1 MNSSPTFASDGSSSP
16 GDEHGAGVSGGE
28 GSVVARTKARA
39 TEGEVPLLSLRGVG
53 KSFSGVAA
61 LKNVDLDVYAGTVH
75 ALLGENGAG
84 KSTLSKVIAGIH
96 PADTGTVTF
105 AGEQVTFGSA
115 ADARAAGI
123 SFVPQELSIVPER
136 TLAENILMG
145 NLPSRGGMV
154 DRKAMGQRCR
164 EILAKLSLDIDP
176 FALAGSFAPGI
187 QQMVMIARGFSLD
200 ARFFI
205 LDEPTAA
212 LTDKETD
219 DLFEVVEAQ
228 RKAGT
233 AFVYIS
239 HRLEEIARIADE
251 VTVLRDGE
259 WVTTKLQSEMSH
271 DELIRAMVGRKLT
284 RFFGAETDGNAEG
297 GPESGNSSANVED
310 ARPPALAVRG
320 LARGDELHDI
330 DLIVRSGEIVGIAGL
345 LGAGRTEL
353 LRAIFGVDRPDTGTV
368 EINGVTARIKS
379 PRDAIRQGVVLVPE
393 ERKSQ
398 GLVLNLS
405 IAENIAAPRL
415 SAFRRS
421 GWVDNKKIRIA
432 AEEMKERLGVKT
444 PNVGTAVQNLSG
456 GNQQKV
462 VIARWVLSG
471 AEVYLLDEPTRGVDV
486 GAKADIYAVIRELT
500 DQGAAVLVVSSELP
514 ELIGLCDRILVMREG
529 RIVDEV
535 PQPEFSEERLLA
547 SAMGHTVKGQEQ

>member
-1 MNSSPTFASDGSSSP
+1 MNSSPR
-16 GDEHGAGVSGGE
+16 
-28 GSVVARTKARA
+28 SVAAPTAARA
-39 TEGEVPLLSLRGVG
+39 SQDGVPLLSLRGIG

-61 LKNVDLDVYAGTVH
+61 LKNVNLDVYAGTVH
-75 ALLGENGAG
+75 ALVGENGAG

-96 PADTGTVTF
+96 QPDAGTVTF

-154 DRKAMGQRCR
+154 DRKAMGRRCR
-164 EILAKLSLDIDP
+164 EILAKLCLDIDP
-176 FALAGSFAPGI
+176 FALAGSFGPGI

-212 LTDKETD
+212 LTDQETTH
-219 DLFEVVEAQ
+219 LFDVVEAQ
-228 RKAGT
+228 RDAGT

-259 WVTTKLQSEMSH
+259 WVTTRPQAEMSH

-284 RFFGAETDGNAEG
+284 RFFGAGTEG
-297 GPESGNSSANVED
+297 GAQAAPDAASSSEKVQD

-320 LARGDELHDI
+320 LGRGGELHDI
-330 DLIVRSGEIVGIAGL
+330 DLTVRSGEIVGVAGL

-353 LRAIFGVDRPDTGTV
+353 LRAIFGVDRPDAGKV

-379 PRDAIRQGVVLVPE
+379 PRDAIREGVVLDPE

-405 IAENIAAPRL
+405 IAENIAGPRL

-421 GWVDNKKIRIA
+421 GWVDNKKIRVA
-432 AEEMKERLGVKT
+432 AEEMKERLGIKT
-444 PNVGTAVQNLSG
+444 PNVGTPVQNLSG

-500 DQGAAVLVVSSELP
+500 DHGAAVLVVSSELP

-547 SAMGHTVKGQEQ
+547 SAMGQTAKGQDQ